1 MMLLVT
7 RRLSRLHCCRVEP
20 LDRSVRQAELRLP
33 IDHRS
38 TSTCDGNFDCTH
50 LPMSYTMTGCVQP
63 LRLRQPT
70 CSFQLWNGAAW
81 ATLLCVGLA
90 TGFGVTGRVAF
101 SQAPSPEQEPSATA
115 PPETGSVAASEPT
128 PPKATLAL
136 VNGHILTMEGTSF
149 ANGVLLIAGDRILA
163 VGDEKLE
170 VPEGVAKIDASGLTL
185 LPGLIDAQSR
195 LWMSDSADDGGASDG
210 SHRAVDSLDPF
221 SEEWKELVE
230 SGVTSVYVQPSS
242 RGAMSGLG
250 ATVSAV
256 PKADGTLLIHS
267 PASALQM
274 SFGTARSNRDRSQR
288 FEAIKKSLQ
297 SIVDYKKKW
306 DEYNTYQKKL
316 EELEKTK
323 AASEKP
329 KESAKP
335 ESPSTNGESAGAPS
349 PDANRG
355 PPGRGPRSRSGGT
368 RRDPAEGEKPVA
380 PVPPPAQDKPV
391 EPAASKT
398 GEADTAK
405 EKAPSKPELDP
416 VKERLL
422 AVLNG
427 GIPVRLEIQN
437 ANDTRYADLLS
448 EAFPDVQ
455 WTFELTADFNIPERL
470 LPKRLLSQR
479 RPPLVL
485 GPWLDLSID
494 RQRSQKRLTA
504 WREIL
509 QDSTGI
515 MAIGTGERTGRAS
528 KSLREHAAVAVAS
541 GVDPMRALEGI
552 TTHAARL
559 LGVSE
564 HLGSLAAGK
573 RADIIGIAG
582 DPLDTSVPVTL
593 FVVGGTP
600 SPTRASPQRQLANAV
615 PSTVSMES
623 LPSRYRLRSQRV
635 LLPDG
640 LKPATLTIEGGK
652 ISRIDAWE
660 LGDASHEPQL
670 FEVGNA
676 MITPG
681 LFSSHATLALNELTQ
696 GGTDSDSLAVAA
708 SDISIRNTPLR
719 SLLQSEGVYALAFA
733 TGSKNPMAGQI
744 SMVSTNEAASV
755 LLPAAGAKIVLN
767 ESSRRADRFPSSLAG
782 QVKLVR
788 DVFDAKTPDS
798 RLYLPTET
806 LERWS
811 RLKQELAQRVQQ
823 RELPAVFEI
832 TEDAELDAALDLIE
846 RYRLRAALFGAK
858 EWKPH
863 ADRIRALNAAI
874 IAKPLDAD
882 SYSREAADLLA
893 CHRLDIPIG
902 FSGDT
907 GSQMRAT
914 ASAMVRAGMPPEPAL
929 QSLVLGSSL
938 VYGLPQEQSGVR
950 VGLPADVVIWSDSPL
965 NLSSRPLVAIRGGLP
980 LSLEVKP

>member
-1 MMLLVT
+1 
-7 RRLSRLHCCRVEP
+7 
-20 LDRSVRQAELRLP
+20 
-33 IDHRS
+33 
-38 TSTCDGNFDCTH
+38 
-50 LPMSYTMTGCVQP
+50 MTGCVQP
-63 LRLRQPT
+63 HRLRQPT
-70 CSFQLWNGAAW
+70 CSIQLWNNATWVILFGA
-81 ATLLCVGLA
+81 LA
-90 TGFGVTGRVAF
+90 VGFGMAGGRTF
-101 SQAPSPEQEPSATA
+101 SQAPSPEQEPSVASIQEGEPA
-115 PPETGSVAASEPT
+115 AASAPT

-136 VNGHILTMEGTSF
+136 VNGHILTMEGKSF

-170 VPEGVAKIDASGLTL
+170 VPEGVAKIDANGLTL

-210 SHRAVDSLDPF
+210 SHRAIDSLDPF
-221 SEEWKELVE
+221 NEDWMELIE

-256 PKADGTLLIHS
+256 PNADGTLFIHS

-274 SFGTARSNRDRSQR
+274 SFGAAKSNRDRSQR

-297 SIVDYKKKW
+297 SVVDYKKKW
-306 DEYNTYQKKL
+306 DEYNAYQKKQ
-316 EELEKTK
+316 EELEKAK
-323 AASEKP
+323 AASGNA
-329 KESAKP
+329 KEPPKP
-335 ESPSTNGESAGAPS
+335 ESPSTSSESAGAPS

-355 PPGRGPRSRSGGT
+355 PPGRGPRGRSGGM
-368 RRDPAEGEKPVA
+368 RRDSPEGERPVA
-380 PVPPPAQDKPV
+380 PLLPPAQDKTV

-398 GEADTAK
+398 SEADAAK
-405 EKAPSKPELDP
+405 EKAPSKPEQDP

-422 AVLNG
+422 AVLSG
-427 GIPVRLEIQN
+427 GVPVRLEIQN

-448 EAFPDVQ
+448 EAFPEVQ
-455 WTFELTADFNIPERL
+455 WIFELTADFNIPERL
-470 LPKRLLSQR
+470 LPKRLLSKR

-485 GPWLDLSID
+485 GPWLDLSVE
-494 RQRSQKRLTA
+494 RQRSQQRWKA
-504 WREIL
+504 WLEIL
-509 QDSTGI
+509 QDSSGI
-515 MAIGTGERTGRAS
+515 IAIGTGERTGRAS
-528 KSLREHAAVAVAS
+528 RSLRENAAVAVAS
-541 GVDPMRALEGI
+541 GVNPMRALEGI
-552 TTHAARL
+552 TSDAARL

-564 HLGSLAAGK
+564 HLGSLSAGK

-582 DPLDTSVPVTL
+582 DPLDTSIPVTL
-593 FVVGGTP
+593 VVVGGTP
-600 SPTRASPQRQLANAV
+600 RPTNPSPQRRLASAV
-615 PSTVSMES
+615 PSTASMES

-640 LKPATLTIEGGK
+640 LKPSTVTIEDGK
-652 ISRIDAWE
+652 IVRIEAWEQGDAGEEPQRFE
-660 LGDASHEPQL
+660 LGD
-670 FEVGNA
+670 A

-696 GGTDSDSLAVAA
+696 GGSDSDSLAVSA

-719 SLLQSEGVYALAFA
+719 SLMQSEGVYALGFA
-733 TGSKNPMAGQI
+733 TGSRNPMSGQI
-744 SMVSTNEAASV
+744 SMVSTNDAASV
-755 LLPAAGAKIVLN
+755 LLPATAAKIVLN

-788 DVFDAKTPDS
+788 DVFEGKILES

-863 ADRIRALNAAI
+863 ADRIRALNVAI

-882 SYSREAADLLA
+882 SYSREATDLLA
-893 CHRLDIPIG
+893 CHRLGIPIG

-907 GSQMRAT
+907 GLQMRAT
-914 ASAMVRAGMPPEPAL
+914 ASAMVRAGMPTEPAL
-929 QSLVLGSSL
+929 QALVLGSSL
-938 VYGLPQEQSGVR
+938 VYGLPQEQLGVR
-950 VGLPADVVIWSDSPL
+950 VGLPADMVIWSDSPL
-965 NLSSRPLVAIRGGLP
+965 NLSSRPLVAIRGGLR

>member
-1 MMLLVT
+1 M
-7 RRLSRLHCCRVEP
+7 S
-20 LDRSVRQAELRLP
+20 
-33 IDHRS
+33 I
-38 TSTCDGNFDCTH
+38 CDGNFDCTH
-50 LPMSYTMTGCVQP
+50 FPMSYTMTGCVQP

-70 CSFQLWNGAAW
+70 CPFQLWNGAAW
-81 ATLLCVGLA
+81 GALLYVGLA
-90 TGFGVTGRVAF
+90 LAFGMSGGRSF
-101 SQAPSPEQEPSATA
+101 SQAPDPEQVPSATA
-115 PPETGSVAASEPT
+115 TPEGGSVAASAPT

-195 LWMSDSADDGGASDG
+195 LWMSDAADDGGASDG

-221 SEEWKELVE
+221 NEEWKELIE

-267 PASALQM
+267 SASALQM
-274 SFGTARSNRDRSQR
+274 SFGSAKSNRDRSQR

-306 DEYNTYQKKL
+306 DEYNAYQKKQ

-323 AASEKP
+323 AASENP
-329 KESAKP
+329 KESAKA

-355 PPGRGPRSRSGGT
+355 PPGRGPRSRSGGM
-368 RRDPAEGEKPVA
+368 RRDPAEGERPVA

-398 GEADTAK
+398 GEADAAK

-422 AVLNG
+422 AVLSG

-448 EAFPDVQ
+448 EAFPEVQ
-455 WTFELTADFNIPERL
+455 WIFELTADFNIPERL

-485 GPWLDLSID
+485 GPWLDLSLD
-494 RQRSQKRLTA
+494 RQRSQQRLTA
-504 WREIL
+504 WRELL
-509 QDSTGI
+509 QDSSGI
-515 MAIGTGERTGRAS
+515 IAIGTGERTGRAS
-528 KSLREHAAVAVAS
+528 RSLRENAAVAVAS
-541 GVDPMRALEGI
+541 GVDPVLAMEGI

-582 DPLDTSVPVTL
+582 DPLDTSAPVTL
-593 FVVGGTP
+593 VVVGGTP
-600 SPTRASPQRQLANAV
+600 SPTRASPQRQLASAS
-615 PSTVSMES
+615 PSTASMESFES

-652 ISRIDAWE
+652 IANIEAWE
-660 LGDASHEPQL
+660 QGDASQEPQL
-670 FEVGNA
+670 FEVGDA

-681 LFSSHATLALNELTQ
+681 LFSCHATLALNELTQ
-696 GGTDSDSLAVAA
+696 GGSDSDSLAVAA

-719 SLLQSEGVYALAFA
+719 SLLQSEGVYSLGFA

-744 SMVSTNEAASV
+744 SMVSTNDAASV
-755 LLPAAGAKIVLN
+755 LLPATGAKIVLN

-788 DVFDAKTPDS
+788 DTFEGKIPDS
-798 RLYLPTET
+798 RLYLPSET

-858 EWKPH
+858 EWKPR
-863 ADRIRALNAAI
+863 ADRIRALNVAI
-874 IAKPLDAD
+874 IAKPFDTN
-882 SYSREAADLLA
+882 SYSREATDLLA
-893 CHRLDIPIG
+893 CHLLDIPIG

-907 GSQMRAT
+907 GLQMRAT

-929 QSLVLGSSL
+929 QALVLGSSL
-938 VYGLPQEQSGVR
+938 VYGLPQEQLGVR
-950 VGLPADVVIWSDSPL
+950 VGLPADVVVWSDSPL